1 LSSTDQA
8 RKLQEGVIEYVKTA
22 QLDKIGK
29 DLKDRSLSAFSE
41 ILNAVAPPISEHEVL
56 RVSLSHDMH
65 GYDGVESI
73 VYQSLAKVMEQ
84 VEGGDLVVN
93 KGNTTTMK
101 VDGTAKRDMNFVEGL
116 ETATKLA
123 RAAIDDLA
131 GNIPTPSE
139 DVNKPDK
146 NPTTTTYLFMRIQP
160 FVSNLTPLETTPESV
175 TSSVGYIQF
184 YVLLFEPS
192 HGLTHHT
199 VAQAVPQVWVE
210 AWDSNEW
217 VEDLIVESLRLATQ
231 VVGQEYI
238 MCRMGSGVKTTRHIS
253 NSLALDQGPSASKA

>member
-1 LSSTDQA
+1 M
-8 RKLQEGVIEYVKTA
+8 
-22 QLDKIGK
+22 
-29 DLKDRSLSAFSE
+29 SAFSE

-73 VYQSLAKVMEQ
+73 VYQALAKVMEQ

-93 KGNTTTMK
+93 KGNTMAIK
-101 VDGTAKRDMNFVEGL
+101 GSENGKRDMNFVEGL
-116 ETATKLA
+116 ETAAKLA
-123 RAAIDDLA
+123 KAAIDDLV
-131 GNIPTPSE
+131 GEMPNQSDNTDSTG
-139 DVNKPDK
+139 K
-146 NPTTTTYLFMRIQP
+146 NPTTTTHLFMRIQP
-160 FVSNLTPLETTPESV
+160 FVSKLPSMTTLTQNEP
-175 TSSVGYIQF
+175 SSSSGDHVQF
-184 YVLLFEPS
+184 YVLLYEPS
-192 HGLTHHT
+192 HSLTHHT

-238 MCRMGSGVKTTRHIS
+238 LSRMGPSTKTTKPNAS
-253 NSLALDQGPSASKA
+253 TLASSEATDKA